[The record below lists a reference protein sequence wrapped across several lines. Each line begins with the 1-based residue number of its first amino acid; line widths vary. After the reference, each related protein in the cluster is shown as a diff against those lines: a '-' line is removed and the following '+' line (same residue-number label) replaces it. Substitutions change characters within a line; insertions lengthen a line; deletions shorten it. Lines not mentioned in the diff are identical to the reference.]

1 MIYESTHGYCS
12 LRFSSCPTSLN
23 RFAES
28 LRKEQEKSKSA
39 LAAKLEAR
47 RQRKAALQKAQLDK
61 QYILGEEAELRK
73 VMTDRLKEEAEL
85 NEKLANRTSAVAK
98 QVNLPN
104 LKKYWGIFCKFYFSD
119 AVKLIYNSD

>member
-1 MIYESTHGYCS
+1 M
-12 LRFSSCPTSLN
+12 
-23 RFAES
+23 
-28 LRKEQEKSKSA
+28 
-39 LAAKLEAR
+39 AAKLEAR

-104 LKKYWGIFCKFYFSD
+104 LKKYW
-119 AVKLIYNSD
+119 